1 MARHTLNGLIV
12 AVEPDRKTEIADY
25 LEKKGL
31 QVAEIT
37 VRGLIPLAYIRI
49 PVSKS
54 EFEEKFN
61 LLKELEKKDFRDDND
76 EANLL
81 PY

>member
-1 MARHTLNGLIV
+1 MVSHTLNGLVV

-49 PVSKS
+49 PVNKS
-54 EFEEKFN
+54 EFEEKYN

-76 EANLL
+76 EANEL

>member
-1 MARHTLNGLIV
+1 MVKDTFHGLV
-12 AVEPDRKTEIADY
+12 VMVEPDRKTEIADY

-31 QVAEIT
+31 QVAEIA
-37 VRGLIPLAYIRI
+37 VRGLIPKAYIRI

-54 EFEEKFN
+54 EFEEKYK
-61 LLKELEKKDFRDDND
+61 LLKELEKKDFCDDND
-76 EANLL
+76 EANQL

>member
-1 MARHTLNGLIV
+1 MVRDTLNGFIV
-12 AVEPDRKTEIADY
+12 AVDPDRKTEIADY

-37 VRGLIPLAYIRI
+37 VRDLIPLAYLRI

-54 EFEEKFN
+54 EFEEKYK
-61 LLKELEKKDFRDDND
+61 LLKELEKKDFCDDND
-76 EANLL
+76 EANQL

>member
-1 MARHTLNGLIV
+1 MARDTLNGLIV

-31 QVAEIT
+31 QVAEIA
-37 VRGLIPLAYIRI
+37 VRGLIPKAYIRI

-54 EFEEKFN
+54 EFEEKYK
-61 LLKELEKKDFRDDND
+61 LLKELEKKDFCDDND
-76 EANLL
+76 EANQL